1 MINKVS
7 KNVTRQKRHLRIRQ
21 NIVGTAAKPR
31 LNVFR
36 SNKQIY
42 AQIIDDTT
50 GKTLCSASS
59 LDKDLKLANGGNAE
73 AAAKVGT
80 LVAKRALALKIE
92 AVVFD
97 RGGYVFHVSDSL
109 EKLKCTRIVIAHRL
123 STIKQCDRIVVLD
136 KGHIIED
143 GTYDELI
150 AKKGFF
156 AELVERQR
164 VDI

>member
-1 MINKVS
+1 MINKES

-21 NIVGTAAKPR
+21 SLNGTPSKPR

-59 LDKDLKLANGGNAE
+59 LDKELNLKNGSNIE
-73 AAAKVGT
+73 AAKAVGA
-80 LVAKRALALKIE
+80 LVAKRALDLKIE

-97 RGGYVFHVSDSL
+97 RGGYLDHGRVKAL
-109 EKLKCTRIVIAHRL
+109 AEAARAAGLK
-123 STIKQCDRIVVLD
+123 
-136 KGHIIED
+136 
-143 GTYDELI
+143 
-150 AKKGFF
+150 F
-156 AELVERQR
+156 
-164 VDI
+164 